1 VFEIT
6 GASTSQGT
14 VDVNGQ
20 HIHAVVGT
28 IPPGGAVTIRIT
40 TVIRADAL
48 PGQVD
53 NVAVMTTTTPGDNP
67 GNNTSIVTV
76 TIPGPP
82 PPARLPR
89 TGVAAPW
96 LVLPALLAFAAL
108 VAGLALRARRR
119 A

>member
-14 VDVNGQ
+14 VDVSGQ
-20 HIHAVVGT
+20 HIHAVIGT
-28 IPPGGAVTIRIT
+28 IPPGGSVTIRIT
-40 TVIRADAL
+40 TVIRANAL

-53 NVAVMTTTTPGDNP
+53 NVAVMTTTTPGDDP

-89 TGVAAPW
+89 TGIAAPW
-96 LVLPALLAFAAL
+96 LALPALLAVAAL